1 MEQYISNRMMKI
13 APNFSKIVGPV
24 IGARL
29 LAKTGSLVK
38 LAKSPAS
45 TIQILGAE
53 ATLFKALKAKNG
65 RTPKYGFIYNS

>member
-1 MEQYISNRMMKI
+1 MGTEIVAEDQQKIKDLANEIIDLFNTSEKMEQYISNRMMKI

-45 TIQILGAE
+45 TI
-53 ATLFKALKAKNG
+53 
-65 RTPKYGFIYNS
+65 